1 MKSISHIQVK
11 DIPAL
16 FPLPSTMVTVLVE
29 DDKQTQEMAW
39 KAMQKLRGS
48 GNGNLL
54 ETLRRNRQADRNR
67 G

>member
-16 FPLPSTMVTVLVE
+16 FPLSSTMVTVLIE
-29 DDKQTQEMAW
+29 DDTQTPDMAR

-54 ETLRRNRQADRNR
+54 NTLHQNRQADRNR